1 MRKLS
6 LLFVGLL
13 SMLCLSSCNDTTSE
27 HIVNCSD
34 VNSGLT
40 VLCDHY
46 LGDSTHIR
54 FIRDAYT
61 DNVYMIYFEEHAY
74 KGGGSLS
81 PYYNASGEIM
91 KYDEFKIV
99 HVH

>member
-13 SMLCLSSCNDTTSE
+13 SMLCLFGCNDTSE
-27 HIVNCSD
+27 HIEKYSN

-46 LGDSTHIR
+46 LGKNIYVR

-74 KGGGSLS
+74 EGGGSLS